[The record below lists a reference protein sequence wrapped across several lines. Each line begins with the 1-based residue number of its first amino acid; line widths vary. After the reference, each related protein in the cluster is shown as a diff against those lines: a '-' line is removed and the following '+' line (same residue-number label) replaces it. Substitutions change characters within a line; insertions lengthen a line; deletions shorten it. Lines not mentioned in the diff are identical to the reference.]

1 MNLRTFFYT
10 LGQGIK
16 NIFKNGWFTIASL
29 ATISACLFVFGTFFL
44 VAVNLDHIVKTAEQ
58 GVSITVFFDEGLSDE
73 RIKEIGDLI
82 AMRSEVS
89 KVEFIS
95 ADQAWEDFSKE
106 LGENAE
112 GFTENPL
119 ENCANYQIYL
129 RDVSLQS
136 RLVNYLENVE
146 GIRKVNKSDITANT
160 LAGVNMIIAYVS
172 IGMIGILLA
181 VSIFLISNTVTIGI
195 SMRQEEIKIMKY
207 IGATDFFVRSPYVIE
222 CIIIGLVGSLIPL
235 AVLFYGYNF
244 ALEFIEDK
252 FFFIRDIVACI
263 PVFDVFKYL
272 APISI
277 IIGVGIGFFGSFF
290 TVRKHLKV

>member
-58 GVSITVFFDEGLSDE
+58 GVSITVFFDEGLPDE
-73 RIKEIGDLI
+73 KIKEIGDLI

-252 FFFIRDIVACI
+252 FFFIKDIVACI

>member
-58 GVSITVFFDEGLSDE
+58 GVSITVFFDEGLPDE
-73 RIKEIGDLI
+73 KIKEIGDLI

-146 GIRKVNKSDITANT
+146 GIRK
-160 LAGVNMIIAYVS
+160 
-172 IGMIGILLA
+172 
-181 VSIFLISNTVTIGI
+181 LISQIL
-195 SMRQEEIKIMKY
+195 Q
-207 IGATDFFVRSPYVIE
+207 
-222 CIIIGLVGSLIPL
+222 
-235 AVLFYGYNF
+235 
-244 ALEFIEDK
+244 
-252 FFFIRDIVACI
+252 
-263 PVFDVFKYL
+263 
-272 APISI
+272 PI
-277 IIGVGIGFFGSFF
+277 
-290 TVRKHLKV
+290 L

>member
-58 GVSITVFFDEGLSDE
+58 GVSITVFFDEGLPDE
-73 RIKEIGDLI
+73 KIKEIGDLI

-263 PVFDVFKYL
+263 PVFDVYKYL

>member
-58 GVSITVFFDEGLSDE
+58 GVSITVFFDEGLPDE
-73 RIKEIGDLI
+73 KIKEIGDLI

-222 CIIIGLVGSLIPL
+222 CIIIVLVGSLIPL